1 MIDWD
6 YERSRCWFPTD
17 LTDGP
22 KEQIVEQDMYALGYA
37 AGLKRG
43 KWEGYRS
50 AQAHVKNVLFD
61 VSDFLD
67 NYTDAEY
74 VDGRPVG
81 NRAMNLK
88 SSVDELL

>member
-1 MIDWD
+1 M
-6 YERSRCWFPTD
+6 
-17 LTDGP
+17 
-22 KEQIVEQDMYALGYA
+22 EQDLYAAGYA
-37 AGLKRG
+37 AGLAVGIERG
-43 KWEGYRS
+43 RRDKELWARDRINARKDEIRDILS
-50 AQAHVKNVLFD
+50 E

-88 SSVDELL
+88 SSIDELL

>member
-1 MIDWD
+1 M
-6 YERSRCWFPTD
+6 
-17 LTDGP
+17 
-22 KEQIVEQDMYALGYA
+22 EQDLYAEGHASGYE
-37 AGLKRG
+37 AGIKAGRLQNTLRADARIKDMKDRIQDILN
-43 KWEGYRS
+43 E
-50 AQAHVKNVLFD
+50 

-88 SSVDELL
+88 ASVDELL